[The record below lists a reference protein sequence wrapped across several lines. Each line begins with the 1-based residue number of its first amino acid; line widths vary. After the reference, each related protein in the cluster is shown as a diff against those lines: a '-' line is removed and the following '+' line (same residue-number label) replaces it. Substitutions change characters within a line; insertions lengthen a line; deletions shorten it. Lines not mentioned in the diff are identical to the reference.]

1 LWVIVALV
9 SLIVLIIL
17 ILCIPLALVF
27 QVNTSKSPVFQI
39 RLLWLFGLI
48 DRDLKKAKK
57 EEPEKEEKITRGE
70 PKPKRRISASTV
82 YQILRTRGLFT
93 HLRRL
98 LVSVFKSLKIKELAA
113 NIKLGLENPADTALL
128 FALLGPLYFLLNK
141 LPYEINVLPSF
152 DGDITLEAYL
162 HGVIRLWPILVVLAL
177 LRFVFSVPAI
187 RISKTLILKR

>member
-9 SLIVLIIL
+9 SLIILIIL
-17 ILCIPLALVF
+17 ALCIPLDLI
-27 QVNTSKSPVFQI
+27 FQI
-39 RLLWLFGLI
+39 NISESPSFGLRLLWLFGLVH
-48 DRDLKKAKK
+48 RDLKKSK
-57 EEPEKEEKITRGE
+57 EEKPEKKEKITRGQA
-70 PKPKRRISASTV
+70 KPRCRIKTSTV
-82 YQILRTRGLFT
+82 YQILRTKGLFT

-98 LVSVFKSLKIKELAA
+98 LVNIFKSLKIKELAA

-152 DGDITLEAYL
+152 DGDIALEANL
-162 HGVIRLWPILVVLAL
+162 HSIIRLWPILVILAL

-187 RISKTLILKR
+187 RISKTLILKK